1 MAAVNFGPKTSFD
14 LLKGKKI
21 LIVDDF
27 PQMRSALKKMVES
40 YGATDIQDAR
50 NGDDAVKIISKNSF
64 DIILCDYS
72 LGENTKDG
80 QQVLEEV
87 KQRDLVPV
95 STVYMMLTAEST
107 VEMVMG
113 AVEYKPDGYL
123 TKPFTKE
130 VLVGRLEKIMERKS
144 IFVDI
149 EKAIKRKDYDG
160 AMSLC
165 DAKIKENPKHM
176 LDLLKF
182 KSDILL
188 DTGQFD
194 EAGVLF
200 EKVLGIKTVAW
211 AQIGLGKIRFHQK
224 EFMKARDL
232 FQQVLDENESAVEA
246 YDCLAKTYE
255 ELNDLTHAQEILQIA
270 ISKSPKA
277 ILRQQALGE
286 IAMKNKDYEVAEK
299 SFKATVKIG
308 KQSCYKDPK
317 HYTKLARVLSE
328 NKNPLEAL
336 KVIGMVREEYKD
348 KSDAAMQASMV
359 EGIVYKKLGQE
370 EKANA
375 CLDDALKLH
384 ERIGSKASIEDS
396 MSLAQ
401 TCYELDAK
409 DKGNNIMREVIRN
422 HAEEDGVLKN
432 AKAIF
437 KDAGMEEEGANL
449 IENSRDEIVQLNNQ
463 GVKLVKDGK
472 LEEAI
477 DFFEKAAE
485 HLPDNGTMNMNAAQA
500 LLMFMEKNGKSDQH
514 LYKARQYLDRVGK
527 SNPGHEKYKKLLK
540 MYETVSAV
548 K

>member
-1 MAAVNFGPKTSFD
+1 MAAVNFGPKITFD

-27 PQMRSALKKMVES
+27 PQMRSSLKKMVES

-50 NGDDAVKIISKNSF
+50 NGDDAVKIIAKNSF

-87 KQRDLVPV
+87 KQRELIPG

-130 VLVGRLEKIMERKS
+130 ILVARLEKLLEKKA

-149 EKAIKRKDYDG
+149 EKTIKRKDFDG
-160 AMSLC
+160 AMKLC
-165 DAKIKENPKHM
+165 DAKIKDNPKYM

-188 DTGQFD
+188 DTLQFD

-224 EFMKARDL
+224 EFMQARDL

-246 YDCLAKTYE
+246 YDWLAKTYE
-255 ELNDLTHAQEILQIA
+255 ELNDLAHAQEILQIA

-277 ILRQQALGE
+277 ILRQLALGE
-286 IAMKNKDYEVAEK
+286 VAMKNKDYEVAEK

-336 KVIGMVREEYKD
+336 KVIGAVREEYKD
-348 KSDAAMQASMV
+348 KNDASMQASMV

-375 CLDDALKLH
+375 CLDDALKMH
-384 ERIGSKASIEDS
+384 ERLGSKASVGDS
-396 MSLAQ
+396 MTLAQ

-422 HAEEDGVLKN
+422 HHEENGVLKN

-437 KDAGMEEEGANL
+437 KDMGMEEEGANL

-477 DFFEKAAE
+477 EFFEKAAE

-500 LLMFMEKNGKSDQH
+500 LLMYMEKNGKNDQH

-527 SNPGHEKYKKLLK
+527 SDPGHEKYRKLLK
-540 MYETVSAV
+540 MYETVSAG